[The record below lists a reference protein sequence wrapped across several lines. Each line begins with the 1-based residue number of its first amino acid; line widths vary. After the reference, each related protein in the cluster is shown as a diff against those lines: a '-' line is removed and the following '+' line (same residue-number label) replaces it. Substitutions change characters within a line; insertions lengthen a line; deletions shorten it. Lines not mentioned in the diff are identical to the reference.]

1 MNTNDETRP
10 IMANQNVNN
19 ASQPVKNVQRKPND
33 HMGAKVA
40 GAVGAGLVGSAAI
53 GAAAAVVEDYIHNK
67 QEEVA
72 DTPAEN
78 VATHTEAAHEQA
90 VQQPAPQPQPPH
102 PAPTPKPEPEPE
114 VHFVGINF
122 VDLDDD
128 GTPEIA
134 GALTIDDE
142 GVVVIDLDIDGLF
155 DVAIL
160 DADKNGVL
168 DENDIIDISEAN
180 IGVVDFAAQVVQEN
194 SEGAE
199 EFLATL
205 NAMDAVD
212 SQDDVVTV
220 AQVTEGETGDD
231 GLIEVVADEVPE
243 GTFVAVVDSN
253 EPVDDGF
260 VEVAQVDDGSE
271 MLYRDF
277 NVEETEMDIEPT
289 SEPEMFADNDF
300 DSGVDDMGGSDLI
313 DC

>member
-1 MNTNDETRP
+1 MNTNDETRL
-10 IMANQNVNN
+10 IKANQNVNSV
-19 ASQPVKNVQRKPND
+19 SQPAKSAQRKPND

-53 GAAAAVVEDYIHNK
+53 GAAAAVVGDYIHDK

-78 VATHTEAAHEQA
+78 VATHTEAGHEQA
-90 VQQPAPQPQPPH
+90 VQQPAPQPPH
-102 PAPTPKPEPEPE
+102 PTPVPHPTPEPEPE

-122 VDLDDD
+122 VDLDED

-134 GALTIDDE
+134 GALTIDGED
-142 GVVVIDLDIDGLF
+142 VVVIDLDIDGLF

-168 DENDIIDISEAN
+168 DENDIIDISDAQ
-180 IGVVDFAAQVVQEN
+180 IGVADFAAQVVQEN
-194 SEGAE
+194 PEGAE

-205 NAMDAVD
+205 NAFDAVD
-212 SQDDVVTV
+212 SQEDVVTV
-220 AQVTEGETGDD
+220 AQVTEDETGDD
-231 GLIEVVADEVPE
+231 GLIEVADEVPE

-260 VEVAQVDDGSE
+260 VEVAQVEDGGE
-271 MLYRDF
+271 MIYATND
-277 NVEETEMDIEPT
+277 VEETEMDIEPVQET
-289 SEPEMFADNDF
+289 DLFADNDF